1 MHTSLDN
8 HNRGVN
14 YKISEKIGLKNS
26 KILVSNK
33 ENISIGMGRIGELE
47 TPKREKEFLEFI
59 KIQMK
64 TNSIRHSKLLNKKI
78 KRVAVLGGSGSFA
91 IKDSIEQK
99 ADAYITADLKY
110 HNFFEA
116 NEQIVLIDIGHYES
130 EQFTKN
136 LIHDYLRKK
145 FPSFAIILATTNTNP
160 VNYF

>member
-1 MHTSLDN
+1 MLLYARKNIIKAIENKISIYSMHTSLDN

-64 TNSIRHSKLLNKKI
+64 TNSIRHIIFLN
-78 KRVAVLGGSGSFA
+78 
-91 IKDSIEQK
+91 
-99 ADAYITADLKY
+99 
-110 HNFFEA
+110 
-116 NEQIVLIDIGHYES
+116 NE
-130 EQFTKN
+130 
-136 LIHDYLRKK
+136 DYD
-145 FPSFAIILATTNTNP
+145 
-160 VNYF
+160 V